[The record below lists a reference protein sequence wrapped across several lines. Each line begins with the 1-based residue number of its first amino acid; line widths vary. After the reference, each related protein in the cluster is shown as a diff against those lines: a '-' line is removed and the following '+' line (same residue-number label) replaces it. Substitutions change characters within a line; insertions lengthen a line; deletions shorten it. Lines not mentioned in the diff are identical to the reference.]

1 METLTK
7 VLCINDSEI
16 SSLIMK
22 RLISKT
28 AFAEEVI
35 NVYNGQ
41 EALDYYLKLTETP
54 SEIPSA
60 PDLILLDIEMPEMD
74 GWGFLDL
81 FTQKFLPLFPNTK
94 VVITSF
100 SVDDNDFERA
110 KQYACVIDFLNTPIT
125 AGYLENLHL

>member
-7 VLCINDSEI
+7 VLCVNDSEI

-22 RLISKT
+22 TLISKT

-74 GWGFLDL
+74 GWEFLDH
-81 FTQKFLPLFPNTK
+81 FTQSFLPLFPNTK

-100 SVDDNDFERA
+100 SVDDKDFERA
-110 KQYACVIDFLNTPIT
+110 KQYSCVIDFLNTPIT